1 MDHTQFKKLTSQEL
15 DKSRKVPLS
24 FSLRTSLID
33 LMLRLKYHNVMC
45 WRDSVPFVQFKNM
58 KSTHG
63 GVLLLVKKPATLLK
77 VTLLH
82 GCFSQLH
89 KWYQIA

>member
-33 LMLRLKYHNVMC
+33 LMLRLKYHNVMRC
-45 WRDSVPFVQFKNM
+45 AIRYHLYN
-58 KSTHG
+58 
-63 GVLLLVKKPATLLK
+63 LK
-77 VTLLH
+77 T
-82 GCFSQLH
+82 
-89 KWYQIA
+89 